1 MVTWTSARE
10 LCARLQQGRVSAVDV
25 MQEVYA
31 RIERV
36 NPQVNALVNLLPLD
50 DALKLAEQA
59 DQVDIAHRGLLHGLP
74 MAPKDAVEV
83 KGFPTTWGFS
93 PWAQRIAQQD
103 DEQAR
108 RLRAA
113 GAIFIGHSNMPEF
126 GLGSNTFNS
135 IFGKTLNPYN
145 LNKTAG
151 GSSGGAAVALATQML
166 PLADG
171 SDMGGSLRN
180 PASFCNVVG
189 LRPSVGRVPNGRA
202 FSWLARLGIT
212 GPMARNVADLALLF
226 SVQAGPDH
234 TDPITLPEPGETFFD
249 AYEPLPNLQGLRIAN
264 ITDALGVPIEHEVLD
279 VLSRCQSTL
288 QDLGARLTNESPD
301 LSQAMQVF
309 QTQRAATMAP
319 LGHQLDRTVPD
330 WRSAAKDTAIWN
342 IEKGQQIDAQELLQS
357 ELQRSQIYAEVAEFM
372 QDYDAMILPAA
383 QVVPFDVN
391 QEWVEQINNE
401 QMDTYIDWMTVCC
414 AITVTG
420 LPAIS
425 IPGGFSQAGLPIG
438 LQIVGKPRGDLALL
452 RLAHTFEQATQHYQ
466 TLPQVSAV

>member
-59 DQVDIAHRGLLHGLP
+59 DQVDIAQRGLLHGLP

-135 IFGKTLNPYN
+135 NFGKTLNPYN

-264 ITDALGVPIEHEVLD
+264 ITEALGVPIEHEVLD

-342 IEKGQQIDAQELLQS
+342 IEKGQQLDAQELLQS